1 MAVTTKGDS
10 NNNLRLQVW
19 TNNWHLT
26 VEETCKT
33 QSDEIISDSIED
45 NPVVMDGRVREG
57 ETEFFGFRD
66 GISQPA
72 LR

>member
-1 MAVTTKGDS
+1 
-10 NNNLRLQVW
+10 
-19 TNNWHLT
+19 
-26 VEETCKT
+26 VEETCEIK
-33 QSDEIISDSIED
+33 SEEIIKLFDDTIEED
-45 NPVVMDGRVREG
+45 FKVMDGRVREG

>member
-1 MAVTTKGDS
+1 
-10 NNNLRLQVW
+10 
-19 TNNWHLT
+19 
-26 VEETCKT
+26 VEDTIKI
-33 QSDEIISDSIED
+33 QSEEIIKLFNDSIDSIEEEFE
-45 NPVVMDGRVREG
+45 VMDGRVREG

>member
-1 MAVTTKGDS
+1 
-10 NNNLRLQVW
+10 
-19 TNNWHLT
+19 

>member
-1 MAVTTKGDS
+1 
-10 NNNLRLQVW
+10 
-19 TNNWHLT
+19 
-26 VEETCKT
+26 VEETIKI
-33 QSDEIISDSIED
+33 QSEEIIKLFDDSIEEEFE
-45 NPVVMDGRVREG
+45 VMDGRVREG